1 MAQPEMVPIEKHHFL
16 ISDGTAG
23 ATRFKFACFVKSF
36 DNPEARALIT
46 HKLRDCTN
54 PSKPPADAHM
64 PGSFSAT
71 YTLNGV
77 AVPSNPQYLALKD
90 AVRTG
95 VKIEFQDKYDL
106 PVADGGGADV
116 GWGYVTNFNPSTP
129 EEGAVTFT
137 ATITV
142 DGVPVWTPAA

>member
-1 MAQPEMVPIEKHHFL
+1 MALPVMVPIEKHHFL
-16 ISDGTAG
+16 VSDGSAG

-36 DNPEARALIT
+36 ENSNQRALIT
-46 HKLRDCTN
+46 HKLRDCAD

-77 AVPSNPQYLALKD
+77 AVPSNAQYLAMKE
-90 AVRTG
+90 ANRTG
-95 VKIEFQDKYDL
+95 EKMEFQDKYDL
-106 PVADGGGADV
+106 LAADGGGADV
-116 GWGYVTNFNPSTP
+116 FWGYVTGFNASTP
-129 EEGAVTFT
+129 EEGTVTFT
-137 ATITV
+137 ATIAV